1 MPFLNRG
8 YRETMED
15 QPTAFQPVTLTNINA
30 ILGPVGAGLQ
40 LAGTVTNLSGSYA
53 GAGQQSQAS
62 QASGLIGKG
71 QQVVTAINQA
81 QQIINAGAQQ
91 LQAAKA
97 RLVALTKAAVAEGF
111 VVTPV
116 GTVQLGPRHIARIN
130 ALRASERWAELKAYM
145 KYLTGRKADYET
157 QFNLVVLQSNMADA
171 QVALTLANSVAGV
184 LGTLMQK
191 DQGDST
197 PQTGT
202 APPAVPP
209 STVPPSTGTPITPV
223 TGIAG
228 GTPPL
233 TGAGS
238 GLAAAGG
245 AGLTGGFTGPAGLN
259 PAALGGPGGTAGLG
273 GAPIAPRGMVPEMA
287 VGGGAAGSGMFYPG
301 MPMAGGYAGEGREE
315 RNGNE
320 WLEEDG
326 EYETADA
333 ATEAG
338 GVLA

>member
-1 MPFLNRG
+1 MPFLTRG

-53 GAGQQSQAS
+53 GAGQQSQGL
-62 QASGLIGKG
+62 QASGLMGKG
-71 QQVVTAINQA
+71 QQVITAINQA

-97 RLVALTKAAVAEGF
+97 RLVALTKAAVGEGF
-111 VVTPV
+111 VVTPN
-116 GTVQLGPRHIARIN
+116 GTVQFGPRHTARIN
-130 ALRASERWAELKAYM
+130 MLRASKRWDALKAYLT
-145 KYLTGRKADYET
+145 YLNGRKASYET

-171 QVALTLANSVAGV
+171 QVALTLANSVASA

-191 DQGDST
+191 DKGEAT
-197 PQTGT
+197 PQTGIT
-202 APPAVPP
+202 PP
-209 STVPPSTGTPITPV
+209 TIPPSTGTPTTPTTPV

-238 GLAAAGG
+238 GLASASG
-245 AGLTGGFTGPAGLN
+245 AGLTGGFVGTGGLN
-259 PAALGGPGGTAGLG
+259 TAALGGPGGTAGLG
-273 GAPIAPRGMVPEMA
+273 GAPIAPRGMMPEMA

-301 MPMAGGYAGEGREE
+301 MPMAGGYGGGGKGEHRGS
-315 RNGNE
+315 E

-326 EYETADA
+326 DYETADA